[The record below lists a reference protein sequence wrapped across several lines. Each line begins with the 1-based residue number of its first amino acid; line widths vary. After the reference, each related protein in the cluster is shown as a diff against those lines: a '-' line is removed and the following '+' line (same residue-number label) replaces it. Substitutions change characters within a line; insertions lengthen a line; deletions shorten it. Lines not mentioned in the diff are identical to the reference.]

1 MIYSLIHNPFFL
13 NALIAAVL
21 AAVLCSMIGTY
32 VVTRRMVIMGGGM
45 AHASL
50 GGVGLGAYF
59 GFSPLLGAA
68 AFCLLSGFGIRRL
81 SRLGGEREDA
91 AVAMLWTLGMSVG
104 IVFAGL
110 TPGFVTDLNA
120 YLFGDILAVGQT
132 DLVMLGTL
140 TVLALLFFGFLGR
153 RIAVGVPAAGAHPVF
168 RPPHRPRSVRRRLCP
183 NARPARAAYRGRARG
198 VHGLD
203 DRWLPA
209 HRRHRHGDFPFVC
222 ATGHSRA
229 LRPHVPLDDLAERA
243 DGRGGLP
250 RRHGGFVLGRPALR
264 RNDCADHDCRL
275 FYGKGNKTP
284 FSKFIY
290 IILSTSPK

>member
-1 MIYSLIHNPFFL
+1 MIYTLINNPFFL

-21 AAVLCSMIGTY
+21 AAILCSMIGTY

-132 DLVMLGTL
+132 DLVILATL
-140 TVLALLFFGFLGR
+140 TVLALLFFGFFGR
-153 RIAVGVPAAGAHPVF
+153 RIALVACDADFARTRGLPVQLIEDTLVAFTALTIVGCLHIAGIVMVISLLSVPQATAALFARTFRSMIWLSALTGAVGCLAGMAASFWGDLPCGATIVLTMIAVYF
-168 RPPHRPRSVRRRLCP
+168 M
-183 NARPARAAYRGRARG
+183 ARAIK
-198 VHGLD
+198 
-203 DRWLPA
+203 
-209 HRRHRHGDFPFVC
+209 
-222 ATGHSRA
+222 
-229 LRPHVPLDDLAERA
+229 
-243 DGRGGLP
+243 
-250 RRHGGFVLGRPALR
+250 
-264 RNDCADHDCRL
+264 RL
-275 FYGKGNKTP
+275 FP
-284 FSKFIY
+284 SLY
-290 IILSTSPK
+290 I